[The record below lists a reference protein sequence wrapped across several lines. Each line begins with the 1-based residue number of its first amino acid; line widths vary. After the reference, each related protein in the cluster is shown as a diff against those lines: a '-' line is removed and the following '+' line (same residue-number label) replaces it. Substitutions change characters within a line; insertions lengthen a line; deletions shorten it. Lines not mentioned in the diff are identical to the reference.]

1 MMAAPIATP
10 DEKIEADKPE
20 TQADAAKDGSAP
32 LACSFMKCPKDRPY
46 CQMGSCVAKKDAKG
60 GAATGGYDFSKFTKS
75 YAGGK
80 DSKKGDKAG
89 FDYSKFTK
97 GGKGGKGGFDYSKF
111 TKGTKKGGKGG
122 FDYSKFTKGGKT
134 KDDA

>member
-1 MMAAPIATP
+1 MGFAKMASRQFLFVCFIACTVVQMMAAPIATP

-80 DSKKGDKAG
+80 DSKRVTRLALITQ
-89 FDYSKFTK
+89 S
-97 GGKGGKGGFDYSKF
+97 SLR
-111 TKGTKKGGKGG
+111 
-122 FDYSKFTKGGKT
+122 
-134 KDDA
+134 